1 MFGYYNPYYM
11 YGMDPKLMILF
22 FAVFA
27 FVMYAQMKV
36 QSNYNKY
43 SKVKS
48 TSGLT
53 GYQVAR
59 MILDKNDLHDIEI
72 LQASGRLS
80 DHYNPQK
87 RTINLSSG
95 VYDSDSVAAI
105 AIAAHECGHAIQHKI
120 GYRSLVLR
128 NSLLPLFNVSQWAG
142 LILIFVGLLMSSFNL
157 AIIGLIAYSAILVF
171 QLLTLPIEFNASSR
185 ALSILEN
192 GMISSGEV
200 SGASRVLSA
209 AALTYVAA
217 LASTLVSILRF
228 LVIILGSSRR
238 D

>member
-1 MFGYYNPYYM
+1 MFGYNYYM
-11 YGMDPKLMILF
+11 YRMDPKLLILF
-22 FAVFA
+22 LAVFA

-36 QSNYNKY
+36 QSNYTKY
-43 SKVKS
+43 SKVAS
-48 TSGLT
+48 MSGLT

-59 MILDKNDLHDIEI
+59 MILDKNDLQDIEI
-72 LQASGRLS
+72 LQVSGHLS

-95 VYDSDSVAAI
+95 VYGSSSVAAI

-128 NSLLPLFNVSQWAG
+128 NALVPLFNVSQWAG
-142 LILIFVGLLMSSFNL
+142 IGLIMIGLLMNSFNL
-157 AIIGLIAYSAILVF
+157 AIIGLVVYSAILVF

-185 ALSILEN
+185 ALAILEN
-192 GMISSGEV
+192 GMIPSGEI

-217 LASTLVSILRF
+217 LASTIVSILRF
-228 LVIILGSSRR
+228 LTIILGSSRR